1 MPKDT
6 DGTNWMTVRY
16 TLDIQVMAE
25 TADEALYFADLALPE
40 ILVAQ
45 SIYDLSH
52 TGVVVEED

>member
-25 TADEALYFADLALPE
+25 TADEALYFADLALPD
-40 ILVAQ
+40 
-45 SIYDLSH
+45 YDLSH